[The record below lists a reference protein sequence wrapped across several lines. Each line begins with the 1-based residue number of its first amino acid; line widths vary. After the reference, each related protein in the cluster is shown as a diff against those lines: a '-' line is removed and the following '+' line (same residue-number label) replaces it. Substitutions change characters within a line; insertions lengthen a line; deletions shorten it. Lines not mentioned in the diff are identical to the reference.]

1 MQADLEAA
9 RESIKR
15 VEASLIPKLW
25 PVLRQD
31 WIFILP
37 FAALIGGLFWL
48 NFESEEAVLY
58 SLVVLIML
66 SLVFGY
72 KGQRMKFKDIFWSL
86 ARTDVLVIDLVIIGA
101 VGGMINGILA
111 KSGLGFA
118 LTQVLSQIGAD
129 NFRLLLALATV
140 VCIVLGMG
148 MPTLGVYVLVS
159 ALVASALVEVG
170 V

>member
-1 MQADLEAA
+1 
-9 RESIKR
+9 
-15 VEASLIPKLW
+15 
-25 PVLRQD
+25 
-31 WIFILP
+31 
-37 FAALIGGLFWL
+37 
-48 NFESEEAVLY
+48 
-58 SLVVLIML
+58 
-66 SLVFGY
+66 
-72 KGQRMKFKDIFWSL
+72 
-86 ARTDVLVIDLVIIGA
+86 VIIGA
-101 VGGMINGILA
+101 VVGMINGILA